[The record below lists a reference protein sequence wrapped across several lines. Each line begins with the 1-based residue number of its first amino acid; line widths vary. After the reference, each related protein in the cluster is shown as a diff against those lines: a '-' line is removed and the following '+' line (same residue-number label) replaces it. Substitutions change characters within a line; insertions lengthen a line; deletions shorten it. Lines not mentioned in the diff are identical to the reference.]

1 MATTLGL
8 DLGTNSIGWALIDDE
23 KSSIKAGVRVFP
35 VGVKEDDFLKNGKEV
50 SKNVARRIAR
60 GARRRRHRY
69 KLRREK
75 LENLLKQHSMLPSKE
90 DFFSTRELYNFR
102 AKGLDKRLTLIEFG
116 RILMM
121 LNKRRGFKSNKKT
134 LATEEAKKEEGIVK
148 ESILK
153 LQEQIDTHNC
163 RTVGEYF
170 ALLFKEGDKQADW
183 PSKDTPIARIR
194 DRFVGREMYI
204 KEFDLL
210 WERQASYCPTVLT
223 PELRTKIRDEA
234 IYYQRNLKSQKGLVG
249 RCRFEPNKRC
259 APRSSALFQEFRIW
273 QQLSLVRFING
284 DRVGQELTSEE
295 KQKIC
300 AVLMKKKKISA
311 TELKKLLNISRS
323 DSFNDVFDAKDCLR
337 GNLTNAMLIEALGE
351 NIFDS
356 LNEQQRFELWH
367 ILTYTDN
374 TEKLKAIVHKKILQ
388 GILPPLSDEAITNY
402 AEINLEDGY
411 GNFST
416 KALNKILPHLRKGL
430 APFDAFK
437 AAGCDPSRKIVKGK
451 SEELFKIPPLASNE
465 LRNPIVQQMLSET
478 FRVVNA
484 LVKEHGKPDM
494 IRVELA
500 RELKKPKDKREEARN
515 NAIRKRAQR
524 EDFAEFLS
532 KRMKRDIKSNSSE
545 IRKYELWLEMGC
557 EDPRL
562 DDLDSFI
569 RKGRVTDQLKYKLWK
584 EGGRISPYS
593 GKVISL
599 TKLFSPEIQIEHILP
614 YSKTMNNEFTNLCLC
629 EAEVNKN
636 KGDTLPYDYFKS
648 KGEKAFEEFKNRVA
662 VFGEGKQR
670 RFLAKEIPEDFLK
683 SQLTNT
689 SYAARELAARLET
702 LLPPVQSGD
711 VLKPRV
717 QVVNG
722 QATAVLRRLWGV
734 NSILSKG
741 DIDTKNRGDHRH
753 HAIDAITVA
762 CTSPAL
768 MHTLAK
774 HSKFDALN
782 KLKNDHVT
790 KPWRSFLTDTSNAI
804 NSIIVSYRNQK
815 RLVGKKPNITKAK
828 NLEKYPNGYIRSSS
842 ISIRGTLHEETIY
855 GLIKLNKEETFVTR
869 QPLKWFEKE
878 KQLEKVVDPMVR
890 KVLQKRVKRFKG
902 DIKKA
907 FAENPD
913 DPVLMYS
920 ENGAKVPIKRVRIK
934 NPGEHLVEVRPNAFV
949 ETGNNYAI
957 AIYQDRETGK
967 STYETISFFS
977 AVQKSLRGE
986 TLVPKEKSGL
996 SLLYVLKQRDIVV
1009 RYDKD
1014 PDEIEWDNMDYLRS
1028 RLFRVRKFDVNGII
1042 CLDYLY
1048 TAKIDKK
1055 DRNRLFFDVVPNT
1068 LHVVRVEVDV
1078 LGNIVKKEGV

>member
-23 KSSIKAGVRVFP
+23 KSSIKAGVRIFP

-50 SKNVARRIAR
+50 SKNVDRRTLR

-75 LENLLKQHSMLPSKE
+75 LESLLKQHSMLPNNG
-90 DFFSTRELYNFR
+90 DFFSTRELYDLR
-102 AKGLDKRLTLIEFG
+102 VKGLDKRLTLIEFG

-121 LNKRRGFKSNKKT
+121 LNKRRGFKSNRKT

-153 LQEQIDTHNC
+153 LQEQIDTHKC

-170 ALLFKEGDKQADW
+170 ALLFKEGDKQPDW
-183 PSKDTPIARIR
+183 PSKDTPIERIR
-194 DRFVGREMYI
+194 DRFVGRDMYI

-210 WERQASYCPTVLT
+210 WERQALYYPTVLT
-223 PELRTKIRDEA
+223 PELRTKIRDET
-234 IYYQRNLKSQKGLVG
+234 IYYQRNLKSQKGTVG

-259 APRSSALFQEFRIW
+259 APKSSALFQEFRIW
-273 QQLSLVRFING
+273 HQLSFVRFVDG
-284 DRVGQELTSEE
+284 DRVGQELTAEE
-295 KQKIC
+295 KQ
-300 AVLMKKKKISA
+300 AAYVTLMKKRKMTES
-311 TELKKLLNISRS
+311 ELKKLLGVSRAV
-323 DSFNDVFDAKDCLR
+323 SFNDVFDLK
-337 GNLTNAMLIEALGE
+337 GNVTNALLVDALGE
-351 NIFDS
+351 TVFDS
-356 LNEQQRFELWH
+356 LNEEQRFELWH

-374 TEKLKAIVHKKILQ
+374 AEKLKRIVQKKISL
-388 GILPPLSDEAITNY
+388 GILPSLSDETITNY
-402 AEINLEDGY
+402 ADINLEEGY

-416 KALNKILPHLRKGL
+416 RALNKILPHLRKGL
-430 APFDAFK
+430 APFEAFG
-437 AAGCDPSRKIVKGK
+437 AAGYDPSKKIVRGK
-451 SEELFKIPPLASNE
+451 AEELLKISPLASNE

-484 LVKEHGKPDM
+484 LVKKYGKPDM

-515 NAIRKRAQR
+515 SAIRKRALR
-524 EDFAEFLS
+524 EEYAEFLS
-532 KRMKRDIKSNSSE
+532 VRMKKKIEPNSPE

-557 EDPRL
+557 DDPKL

-569 RKGRVTDQLKYKLWK
+569 RHGKIKDQLKYRLWR
-584 EGGRISPYS
+584 ECNRISPYS
-593 GKVISL
+593 GKPISL

-629 EAEVNKN
+629 EAEINKN
-636 KGDTLPYDYFKS
+636 KGDALPYNYFKS
-648 KGEKAFEEFKNRVA
+648 LGEKAFEDFKNRVA

-670 RFLAKEIPEDFLK
+670 RFLAKEIPEDFLN

-689 SYAARELAARLET
+689 SYAARELAARLQT
-702 LLPPVQSGD
+702 LLPPIQSGD
-711 VLKPRV
+711 VFKPRV

-722 QATAVLRRLWGV
+722 QATGVLRRLWGL

-753 HAIDAITVA
+753 HAIDAVTVA
-762 CTSPAL
+762 CTSPTL

-782 KLKNDHVT
+782 KLDNDHIT
-790 KPWRSFLTDTSNAI
+790 KPWRSFLTDTSNAV

-815 RLVGKKPNITKAK
+815 RLVGRKPNKTKAK
-828 NLEKYPNGYIRSSS
+828 NLKKYPNGYIRGSS

-855 GLIKLNKEETFVTR
+855 GSINVNGDQSYVTR
-869 QPLKWFEKE
+869 WPLEKFTDE
-878 KQLEKVVDPMVR
+878 KQIDKVVDPVVR
-890 KVLQKRVKRFKG
+890 KVLKTRIKKSGGV
-902 DIKKA
+902 KKA
-907 FAENPD
+907 FENLEEN
-913 DPVLMYS
+913 PVLMYS
-920 ENGAKVPIKRVRIK
+920 EKGMCVPIRRVRVL

-967 STYETISFFS
+967 STHETISFFS
-977 AVQKSLRGE
+977 AVQKSLRGD
-986 TLVPKEKSGL
+986 TLVPKEKNGL
-996 SLLYVLKQRDIVV
+996 PLLYVLKQRDIVV
-1009 RYDKD
+1009 RYDKG
-1014 PDEIEWDNMDYLRS
+1014 PDEIEWGDMDYLRS
-1028 RLFRVRKFDVNGII
+1028 RLFRIRKFDVKGII
-1042 CLDYLY
+1042 YLDYLY
-1048 TAKIDKK
+1048 AAKLNDKE
-1055 DRNRLFFDVVPNT
+1055 DRNRLFFQVGPGS
-1068 LHVVRVEVDV
+1068 LRCVRVEIDL
-1078 LGNIVKKEGV
+1078 LGNVVKKEGI